1 MLTVEK
7 RKKEVNEFI
16 MEKLYGR
23 TIGERIRLLRESAGI
38 RQEDL
43 ARDFKLANAGVVSF
57 YENDRRALPTDI
69 VVAYSKKFEVSTDWI
84 LKGNAG

>member
-1 MLTVEK
+1 MLTVENE
-7 RKKEVNEFI
+7 RREVKEFI

-57 YENDRRALPTDI
+57 YENDRRARPTDI